1 MLYIILIILLCLICI
16 SLIRFCFYV
25 VVSCFLPN
33 KRAPFV
39 PSFNKDLKLMKQ
51 LDIVRWKKIVDL
63 GCGNAK
69 ALRFFQSEFWLI
81 GDGYDINFFA
91 IILAKLFNKIW
102 WYKIRVF
109 WKNLYKADLK
119 KYDYIYVF
127 LFPWQLANME
137 DWLWNNMR
145 KDCIVIS
152 NSFYFKKNKPFKVIK
167 NKKWYG
173 IVYLYKKT

>member
-1 MLYIILIILLCLICI
+1 MLYIILLVLLFLIIACLLWF
-16 SLIRFCFYV
+16 SFYV

-39 PSFNKDLKLMKQ
+39 PSFDKDLKLMEQ
-51 LDIVRWKKIVDL
+51 LNLVRWKKIVDL

-69 ALRFFQSEFWLI
+69 ALRFFACKFWLV

-91 IILAKLFNKIW
+91 ILFAKFINRFR
-102 WYKIRVF
+102 WYKIKVF

-137 DWLWNNMR
+137 DWIR
-145 KDCIVIS
+145 KNTKKNCIIIS
-152 NSFYFKKNKPFKVIK
+152 NSFYFKKHKPFEIIK
-167 NKKWYG
+167 NKKGYG
-173 IVYLYKKT
+173 VIYLYKN